1 MKFYG
6 NVGFA
11 IQEETA
17 PDVWQETL
25 TKRPYR
31 GDVIRRR
38 RRWSNGEHLN
48 GEFSVENEISIV
60 ADDYINKNIPLIR
73 YVEWMETAWKV
84 TSVEVQFPRLILTL
98 GGVYNGDTDSVS

>member
-17 PDVWQETL
+17 PDVWQEQL

-38 RRWSNGEHLN
+38 RKWGNGDNLN
-48 GEFSVENEISIV
+48 SEFSIENEISIV
-60 ADDYINKNIPLIR
+60 ADDYISKNISLIR
-73 YVEWMETAWKV
+73 FVEWMG
-84 TSVEVQFPRLILTL
+84 TSWNVRSVDVQYPRLILTL
-98 GGVYNGDTDSVS
+98 GGVYNGDTN

>member
-6 NVGFA
+6 YVGFA
-11 IQEETA
+11 VQEETA

-38 RRWSNGEHLN
+38 RKWANGEYLN